1 MNNSWGDL
9 VQGKWLAVSDFD
21 KNLYNMQQAS
31 QLYSWFTE
39 NKLRVNKISIMLRF
53 MLGSQIEGGGRISFL
68 DLVAAALRKEMT
80 RLWVLPLPCTSFI
93 NFSIKL

>member
-1 MNNSWGDL
+1 M
-9 VQGKWLAVSDFD
+9 AVSDFD
-21 KNLYNMQQAS
+21 KNLCDVQRAPH
-31 QLYSWFTE
+31 LYSQFTE
-39 NKLRVNKISIMLRF
+39 NKLRVNKISIILRF
-53 MLGSQIEGGGRISFL
+53 MLGNQIEGGGGRNSFL